1 MNAEP
6 LLSIVSPVYRAER
19 IVAELVRRI
28 RIAVEPLTD
37 DFEIVL
43 VEDGSPDCSW
53 DAVVAECRRDR
64 RVKGV
69 QLSRN
74 FGQHAAI
81 TAALTHAR
89 GRYVVVMDCDLQD
102 NPDYIP
108 TLFSK
113 ARDGF
118 DVVFARR
125 KARRYGFWKNV
136 TARVYYV
143 LLRWLAS
150 IEYDPR
156 IGTYSLITRKVV
168 DAFLQFGDYRRGYLI
183 VLSWL
188 GFSRGY
194 VDVEHDERHAGRSSY
209 SARKLL
215 VHALTIMLTYSEKP
229 LHLSIYLGFVL
240 SALSM
245 VAVVWLTA
253 RYFTSNIGQ
262 MALGW
267 TSLVVSHIFLSGLIL
282 MCLGVIGL
290 YIGRIFEQVKH
301 RPIFVVR
308 STHNLPGALDAS
320 VRDSLGAAHSV

>member
-1 MNAEP
+1 
-6 LLSIVSPVYRAER
+6 
-19 IVAELVRRI
+19 
-28 RIAVEPLTD
+28 
-37 DFEIVL
+37 
-43 VEDGSPDCSW
+43 
-53 DAVVAECRRDR
+53 
-64 RVKGV
+64 
-69 QLSRN
+69 
-74 FGQHAAI
+74 
-81 TAALTHAR
+81 
-89 GRYVVVMDCDLQD
+89 
-102 NPDYIP
+102 
-108 TLFSK
+108 LFSK